1 MLVDDQSPQA
11 SARRHKRPSHGA
23 GNEPR
28 ADRDWRTLHLRL
40 APHTPALAVFAVLAV
55 VVMHGLLLHPGG
67 REFAGDYGDEVG
79 FEWFFTAI
87 AHQVVHL
94 HNPLFTPQMGAP
106 VGVNLMANPTLPV
119 IAVLATPLTLGLGG
133 PVVIAWLLLLN
144 LFATAAAW
152 YWFFLRHPVPGSR
165 PDTTAY
171 RVAAA
176 LGAGLCGFSP
186 AMIAHTIGHP
196 DLSAQWLI
204 PLIVHRVLAVAS
216 SKRPLRS
223 GALLGLVVAIGMGI
237 GEEIVF
243 LTFVGL
249 TVVFLM
255 WAVNHPRDLAVPA
268 VNLLKGAGTTL
279 AVAAPLLAYPLWFQ
293 FAGPQSYSG
302 SPWLPSRYP
311 ANLKSYLDY
320 SPFAWGGSSSTITT
334 LTPGTNEATAFVGI
348 PVIVLALAIVV
359 WRRSDAR
366 VRTAALAA
374 VILAFCSLGV
384 KPAFGTHTLLSSSPW
399 SLLTS
404 LPGFS
409 ESLPVRL
416 SFDVFPLVAYILV
429 VGVAE
434 AAQRSR
440 AVVWGVGIAVA
451 AVLAPMVPSP
461 IAVQDRVPT
470 PTFFSAGL
478 WQQCLP
484 SGGTLFAFPFGEPLM
499 QFAAIARD
507 QFAIVSGSYL
517 GPATGKHSFG
527 WPTDRPTQALL
538 TSVDDSGTVPAV
550 TAQTRSQAAADL
562 AYWHADCIA
571 LYAPGTSYA
580 GQSVPAVASSPV
592 KHPAAD
598 LRLLTALFGAPK
610 LVGGLWT
617 WQAPGHPADH

>member
-11 SARRHKRPSHGA
+11 SARRHKRPSRDAEGETTA
-23 GNEPR
+23 
-28 ADRDWRTLHLRL
+28 RDWRSLHLRL
-40 APHTPALAVFAVLAV
+40 APHAPALAVYAVLAL
-55 VVMHGLLLHPGG
+55 VVMHGLLLHPSG
-67 REFAGDYGDEVG
+67 REFSGDYGDEIG

-106 VGVNLMANPTLPV
+106 LGVNLMGNPTLPV
-119 IAVLATPLTLGLGG
+119 IAVLVTPLTLGLGG

-152 YWFFLRHPVPGSR
+152 YWFFLKHPVPGSD
-165 PDTTAY
+165 PNTTAY

-204 PLIVHRVLAVAS
+204 PLIAHRVLTLLS

-223 GALLGLVVAIGMGI
+223 GALLGLVVAIGVGI

-249 TVVFLM
+249 AAVFLL
-255 WAVNHPRDLAVPA
+255 WALNHPRDLVAPA
-268 VNLLKGAGTTL
+268 MNLLKGAATAL
-279 AVAAPLLAYPLWFQ
+279 AVAVPLLAYPLWFQ
-293 FAGPQSYSG
+293 FKGTQSYSG

-311 ANLKSYLDY
+311 ANLQSYLDY

-334 LTPGTNEATAFVGI
+334 LTPGTNEATAYVGI
-348 PVIVLALAIVV
+348 PVLVLVLAIVV
-359 WRRSDAR
+359 WRRSDPR

-374 VILAFCSLGV
+374 IILAFCSLGV

-399 SLLTS
+399 SLLIN
-404 LPGFS
+404 LPGFN

-434 AAQRSR
+434 AAKRSR
-440 AVVWGVGIAVA
+440 AVVWGAGIAVA

-478 WQQCLP
+478 WRQCMP

-507 QFAIVSGSYL
+507 EFPIVSGSYL
-517 GPATGKHSFG
+517 GPATGTHAFG

-538 TSVDDSGTVPAV
+538 TTADNSGTVPAV
-550 TAQTRSQAAADL
+550 TAQVRSQAAADL
-562 AYWHADCIA
+562 AYWHASCIA

-580 GQSVPAVASSPV
+580 GQSVPAAASSPV
-592 KHPAAD
+592 KHPATD
-598 LRLLTALFGAPK
+598 LKLLTTLFGAPK
-610 LVGGLWT
+610 LIGGMWT
-617 WQAPGHPADH
+617 WQVPGH